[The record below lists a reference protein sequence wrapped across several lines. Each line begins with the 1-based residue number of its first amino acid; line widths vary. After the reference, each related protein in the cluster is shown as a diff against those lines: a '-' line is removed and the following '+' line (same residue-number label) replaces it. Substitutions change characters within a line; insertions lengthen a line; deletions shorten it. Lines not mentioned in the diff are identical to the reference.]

1 MRYHRITAFA
11 ASLMVLAACNNS
23 ETPATTEP
31 AAGTDPAG
39 TTVIDAD
46 ASVMAWHRAGHRAT
60 LVNAVETWNDNIE
73 EFSRLAFVP
82 PPVEARMSTMANV
95 TVHDILNAVDPR
107 FEQYAYT
114 GKVRRPLS
122 VEAAIATGTYEVLA
136 DVGKGLPTSDALD
149 FITKAYNDYLAE
161 LGECDEITRGKQLG
175 HDAAVAMLA
184 LRANDG
190 SAPPWVAPFRS
201 SGEPG
206 KYRPTIN
213 ASPDGLSGPQALLNW
228 GTNVKPWA
236 VQSSSQFRA
245 VPMYGA
251 ATVTD
256 AVKTSQYLADYAE
269 VKRLGGMVS
278 ERTPDQTEIGLFWV
292 ESTTQSWNRIAR
304 TLADQQHLNAW
315 RLARVLAHVGLAE
328 SDAYLTVFESKYYY
342 NFWRP
347 VTAIRLGN
355 LDPATPGDPSWE
367 VASMLIPALG
377 PTPIIP
383 DYNSGHSIAGAAA
396 GEALIATF
404 GNRSS
409 FSTTSGSLPGV
420 TRSFRSISDAVS
432 ENAVSRVYVGFH
444 FRQATIEGVKQGR
457 KVGEYVVSRTLQRA
471 RWH

>member
-1 MRYHRITAFA
+1 
-11 ASLMVLAACNNS
+11 
-23 ETPATTEP
+23 
-31 AAGTDPAG
+31 
-39 TTVIDAD
+39 
-46 ASVMAWHRAGHRAT
+46 
-60 LVNAVETWNDNIE
+60 
-73 EFSRLAFVP
+73 
-82 PPVEARMSTMANV
+82 
-95 TVHDILNAVDPR
+95 
-107 FEQYAYT
+107 
-114 GKVRRPLS
+114 
-122 VEAAIATGTYEVLA
+122 
-136 DVGKGLPTSDALD
+136 
-149 FITKAYNDYLAE
+149 
-161 LGECDEITRGKQLG
+161 
-175 HDAAVAMLA
+175 
-184 LRANDG
+184 
-190 SAPPWVAPFRS
+190 
-201 SGEPG
+201 
-206 KYRPTIN
+206 
-213 ASPDGLSGPQALLNW
+213 
-228 GTNVKPWA
+228 
-236 VQSSSQFRA
+236 
-245 VPMYGA
+245 
-251 ATVTD
+251 
-256 AVKTSQYLADYAE
+256 
-269 VKRLGGMVS
+269 
-278 ERTPDQTEIGLFWV
+278 
-292 ESTTQSWNRIAR
+292 
-304 TLADQQHLNAW
+304 
-315 RLARVLAHVGLAE
+315 VLAHVGLAE